1 MRDVIENMSEINSWC
16 ASVLK
21 KVQWQDADTFACSNE
36 WQQYWLLGLDSLS
49 RRLEQHCQ
57 VLSVSVLDNT
67 HVDSSALRADEIAL
81 IGDGVCLRRKV
92 VLRGDA
98 VDWIYGRTLIP
109 LSSLQDQPH
118 DLTKQG
124 HVPLGITVFSA
135 QDVFRDQ
142 LQVAK
147 ILTEKGELFARR
159 SRLWMNGKPMLV
171 AELFLP
177 NASIY
182 SDNYY
187 LEKNNSKGSEE

>member
-1 MRDVIENMSEINSWC
+1 MSEINSWC

-21 KVQWQDADTFACSNE
+21 KVQWQDADTFTCSNE

-177 NASIY
+177 KASIY

>member
-1 MRDVIENMSEINSWC
+1 MSDINSWC

-21 KVQWQDADTFACSNE
+21 KVQWQEADSFKCHNK

-67 HVDSSALRADEIAL
+67 HINPSSLTEEETNL
-81 IGDGVCLRRKV
+81 LSKEVCLRRKV
-92 VLRGDA
+92 ILKGDQTSW
-98 VDWIYGRTLIP
+98 VYGRTLIP

-118 DLTKQG
+118 DLTRQG

-135 QDVFRDQ
+135 KSVHRDK

-147 ILTEKGELFARR
+147 VMTDKGELFARR
-159 SRLWMNGKPMLV
+159 SRLWMNEKPMLV

-177 NASIY
+177 NAPIY
-182 SDNYY
+182 SK
-187 LEKNNSKGSEE
+187 EMES